1 MTHSTLLSPVYRL
14 MYTGSVSHL
23 SASSVSPRRVRALLS
38 LLGARDAPRT
48 GAEARL
54 EEAEKGEYGVSG
66 ASEAPRLGTA
76 PTLRDT
82 YGDTGGSA

>member
-1 MTHSTLLSPVYRL
+1 MTHSTPLSPVYRL
-14 MYTGSVSHL
+14 MCIGSVSHL
-23 SASSVSPRRVRALLS
+23 SGSVSPSRVRALLS

-54 EEAEKGEYGVSG
+54 EAAEKGEYGVSG

-76 PTLRDT
+76 ATLRDT
-82 YGDTGGSA
+82 YGDSGGSA